1 MFKAKNKLAKRL
13 LAFVL
18 SGAMIFSSVAPSGT
32 TAFAAEASADTGGGY
47 QEEVA
52 ETGDTD
58 DGEKVSEETSKSEDN
73 ASSEKEDT
81 KTQESSEDTAVT
93 TEVAESTAEDEE
105 QTSETKS
112 SLSEEKE
119 STVIEE
125 KESEETTTVEAEE
138 NVEKEESLRYAP
150 PATNSKLWTD
160 YGPFKGSAFGDS
172 MTVSNNTSQAKHC
185 VIKKDE
191 TTGAM
196 CVQDGTSSTGTG
208 SKIAAAQDA
217 RAMYY
222 YQLGVDEEFSLEA
235 RAKVDFIPNDS
246 QAAFGLM
253 ARDDMHVDNGDL
265 GKGNDTT
272 GKDIS
277 TASYV
282 VAGARGK
289 EKKWYGYTRT
299 SPTTAPNVIDSNVTL
314 PEIVAAGQT
323 YDLSLSYQNGQYTV
337 QINDGKAVS
346 TSIDLNAVDSQYKYV
361 GMFATRQTGVT
372 FDRICFTKGSNK
384 EPVMVQKATV
394 KGNVTGAGDNT
405 VTKVTFEEK
414 TTKEKYEAE
423 IGTDGS
429 YTIELYA
436 GDYTATVDNSNL
448 TVTSGGSVK
457 VENTDV
463 KGKFA
468 DINNDIAVQGVQRIA
483 VSGALT
489 GADNLKNLEITFSIE
504 GDEVQAT
511 ITGSSYSAELIQNK
525 TYSVKVTADNC
536 NDYTWNVSEVEVG
549 TSAITNKN
557 IAFSPA
563 PTREVEVS
571 ITSQDGN
578 FSFQGKKLIF
588 IKDDDQYEY
597 ELIGSESGNKKALR
611 DGTYTVKMDIPYPYT
626 YSDTNELPKCEVSA
640 SSTSYTLSL
649 SERMKWDFTLNG
661 DKTLETGSV
670 IGTEENPGEYHG
682 LLVIADGGNTKFDVK
697 GTNVQFN
704 KNTIVKIPVK
714 GTGKVT
720 INGGDTKYSGYTLD
734 GKALTEAGCGEYNNK
749 AEGSYMILQATA
761 SGQYIEKIEV
771 ERTADYVPVAT
782 AEVTGEIDFPGGT
795 LPADF
800 KLVFKSAD
808 GDMPEVTIDE
818 TQAKPAYTVSLQKD
832 TEYTISATGA
842 NDYEITAPAP
852 ATVTASGDTAVNIT
866 FAEKQKYGVNFDISS
881 YDNKLV
887 QSKVK
892 VTFTHADG
900 DKHVITDL
908 GQAQLRDGVYSIALN
923 DLYPY
928 MLDPASSKSL
938 EVKGADATC
947 TLNFVERTIWDFS
960 TSTDPM
966 MLESGNKTG
975 TTYNGLVLTGGK
987 FDVRVDDKQVQVND
1001 GTTVKIP
1008 VSGKGKVQI
1017 VSAGANYTNYT
1028 VDGVA
1033 ATDPN
1038 GEYSYDVTNAAETDQ
1053 YVTLVSGPNTYL
1065 KKIVV
1070 TREEVPGNEEEITGK
1085 IVFPTGETIPAGLT
1099 LTFTPATGTA
1109 VEATITGDEYTVT
1122 LNQGVTYTVSVT
1134 GASGYNFTPAK
1145 MSTATTDKTI
1155 TFTKK
1160 PAVTRTEWSFKK
1172 DSELRPV
1179 MTADKNI
1186 SEGKTGTFE
1195 GLEIDA
1201 TNNGKFNVTNNN
1213 DWAQVNKGT
1222 IIKVPVNGASY
1233 VTLTWYNDESYTVD
1247 GIKNTVSENKTG
1259 ETFTCEG
1266 KDGYVTIDVSEKG
1279 GYLGIIKVD
1288 PIPVIKISGSVT
1300 LPSGAPGG
1308 LSVIFTEKTDRAS
1321 KFVIETEIKSDNT
1334 YEAELYT
1341 GAKYGIT
1348 LSDETYGVTIPEG
1361 AEVDVAK
1368 GASDINQDITAEG
1381 MTLAKVTGNVIFPE
1395 GKDIPA
1401 DLKFKFAEKDGTH
1414 TVEDI
1419 AGNDG
1424 TYEAT
1429 LKKDTVYTVTATGTR
1444 INDYK
1449 LVTSELNTAAAA
1461 TDITFEDQETHK
1473 VTITFTS
1480 FDENAINPAEVALVF
1495 TNVNEEGYT
1504 YEKKGSDEILLRDG
1518 TYSVSVS
1525 ANYPY
1530 VADTPAQLKVEGA
1543 AVTDYALHFSK
1554 RTEWNFGR
1562 GSSYMQGAVDIGEG
1576 KTGTLDGLEID
1587 ASNGGKFSTKGR
1599 DDWAQ
1604 VNGDPTKNP
1613 ATYTIIKVPADGPT
1627 EVTVKIYGG
1636 EKYTVDGVE
1645 NNETANGKEETFV
1658 CQGTDGFA
1666 TITVTKGGYFGYIR
1680 VKAIEEV
1687 VVPDNRKIDVW
1698 DFGGKVEEDTD
1709 KYENHVTAAKWI
1721 SADLI
1726 NAGVEKPTFKADGEY
1741 AFGDLTI
1748 THKSGDRLYSELGNS
1763 DAEFKKLLYSI
1774 SGSGSNKKYDDYQ
1787 AVGAWYCAGTGSS
1800 DTRNIT
1806 IKAVSGDK
1814 IVVYAGQHLSGS
1826 QYGPNTCYFE
1836 GQGLAKGQKDSVVL
1850 GSGQIFQ
1857 KVEFIAEKS
1866 GSYKIW
1872 MECQGAGKAMYHRVM
1887 RIPGVK
1893 VSGTIDTKTYDIGSD
1908 YTVKFVN
1915 QTTKQET
1922 VATVEGKNFEVSL
1935 AGGYD
1940 YLAVLSG
1947 APGYGFTS
1955 DSKNIT
1961 IPADSPAITGKVLA
1975 VEQKSM
1981 YVYSG
1986 KFVGF
1991 ADGYDVSRLAVTMV
2005 PPADS
2010 NADSVNLEIN
2020 KENKTFE
2027 AHLETGLE
2035 YTIQMEGVDDYVV
2048 SSAPTINKVEDCEE
2062 DIAVR
2067 LKPRHEV
2074 TGGFIGLEGESK
2086 VTELKFTLLDEKGNP
2101 DSNYAYTATVNDSSY
2116 SVKLRNGEYVAD
2128 ATVSG
2133 GNYEKLDAHVTVAGE
2148 IVYKDLMFVAKTTAT
2163 IPRASDIY
2171 VGYPGKKNNYN
2182 TVREAVKAAERM
2194 TPKPTN
2200 EAERITVHIAPG
2212 TYREQVIVN
2221 TPYIT
2226 FTNDEAP
2233 NGKVTLTWYYGIG
2246 YAYYS
2251 AKNGF
2256 YDEARAH
2263 DKQIKG
2269 NADRWGCAV
2278 QVKSAY
2284 FRAENIIFE
2293 NSFNRYIT
2301 EEEIADGVE
2310 VHTEG
2315 TDSGITFVRKAG
2327 LTNAQVASKAAT
2339 ERAAAIAIDA
2349 DHAEFY
2355 QCEFYGSQ
2363 DTVYTGSGGVH
2374 SYFKKC
2380 LLEGNTD
2387 FLFGDSNSVY
2397 DECELCF
2404 AGYSDTDKKYGG
2416 YIAVNQAD
2424 SKHGY
2429 LFTNCTITRGKTYN
2443 NGFGDLGRPWRAG
2456 ARVIF
2461 ADTTQ
2466 MSADLITDAGWQDMS
2481 GASAKDNPNYYE
2493 YNTKLPDGTEIV
2505 PKDGTVR
2512 KLKYKQPDVLPV
2524 KADYFDGWTPMYLTY
2539 DETKVVKEPVSSATS
2554 SDVETGTT
2562 IELSCATE
2570 GATIYYAIGESKPAD
2585 DGWTPYEEGKP
2596 VSLGTT
2602 EGKVTVWAYAEK
2614 DGIKS
2619 NVTSFEYNVVSRENL
2634 IKAPEASVTPGE
2646 VEKGTTVTL
2655 SCATEGAN
2663 IYFTI
2668 DGTEPTKKAE
2678 LLYKKQAIVINKT
2691 TTIKAIAVKDTNVSA
2706 PVSEFTYTVKG
2717 ETPVQVEAPTADVE
2731 QGKVDKGTKV
2741 TLTSATAGAYIRY
2754 TTDGT
2759 EPSGTNGIEVLSPA
2773 VITIDKTM
2781 TIKAVAVK
2789 EDCLDSA
2796 SVTLE
2801 YTVEESSLPILSKV
2815 TALPGTGAAVVKG
2828 AKVTLTSA
2836 EGADIYYT
2844 TDGKDPATNGT
2855 KAASPVE
2862 ITIDKAVTIK
2872 AIARK
2877 AGYQDSEAA
2886 EFSYTITDTPSTKL
2900 TNPVATPDS
2909 GEVEKGTK
2917 VTLASAEG
2925 ADIYYTTDETDPTT
2939 GSTKYTEAITINEA
2953 VTIKAIAVKEGYDN
2967 SDVVSYTY
2975 TVKTTDPGTSVA
2987 EPKASVAQGLVE
2999 KGTKVELT
3007 SATEDAIVYYTLDG
3021 TNPTADS
3028 TPYTTPIVIDTTVT
3042 IKAVAIKGTA
3052 ASAVVS
3058 FKYTVSELPAETV
3071 IVVRLE
3077 DCEIIVPSIIRNTG
3091 KNADLR
3097 QPSTTYVTYK
3107 YTTASGDT
3115 KIVKF
3120 AEGLDYEVNWNGGSE
3135 DDPNIYSVTLTGLG
3149 RGIDGRTVDG
3159 FIIDPNSVRTVEYKV
3174 VDKPSKNDPVKVVDI
3189 SKAKISLDASAK
3201 NAFYTGYAIEPG
3213 IVCKNLPAGLSEKDL
3228 SIAYRNNINAGKA
3241 TVIVSA
3247 KPSADDDNTM
3257 YVGSKTLTFN
3267 IKKAKLNRKS
3277 TTSAAEI
3284 RISWDKDFN
3293 FGSNN
3298 YTGTPVTVK
3307 GLELKTTKDRALKI
3321 GEDYTVT
3328 YKNNTKAGKATV
3340 TVKGIGNNVSG
3351 SWTERITINPVDMS
3365 RFKFDTEGVTLP
3377 YSPKGAKLTSVT
3389 ATDPYGNRYF
3399 LKEGRDYTAKYTYSD
3414 KRKKAAGSTV
3424 RVTISGKGACKGKNI
3439 EVAKFDIVAADFATC
3454 ITVPDDIY
3462 VDAAAKNLG
3471 KALAKATVVKNTA
3484 GVKLNLG
3491 KDYTLIYD
3499 AAAKTITIKPIDTK
3513 NYVANSRYT
3522 VRYRIAKN
3530 LAKERNFVFN
3540 KKASMSY
3547 DGRNPVQLTAEDIVN
3562 FVGPEYKLGVN
3573 IEIVPGS
3580 YKNNT
3585 RKGTGS
3591 VTVRGIS
3598 GVDGG
3603 FYGQKVL
3610 KFKIVDK

>member
-1 MFKAKNKLAKRL
+1 MLKVKNKLAKRI
-13 LAFVL
+13 LALVL
-18 SGAMIFSSVAPSGT
+18 SGAMIFSSVAPSGI
-32 TAFAAEASADTGGGY
+32 TAAAAEASTDTGGEY
-47 QEEVA
+47 QEETA
-52 ETGDTD
+52 EVKDSG
-58 DGEKVSEETSKSEDN
+58 DGEKASEAVSKDEDN
-73 ASSEKEDT
+73 ASSEEDDT
-81 KTQESSEDTAVT
+81 KVQESSAETAEATETPET
-93 TEVAESTAEDEE
+93 TTEDEE
-105 QTSETKS
+105 QASETES
-112 SLSEEKE
+112 SLSGEKE
-119 STVIEE
+119 STV
-125 KESEETTTVEAEE
+125 KESEEKTTVEDEE
-138 NVEKEESLRYAP
+138 KDDKDESLQYAP
-150 PATNSKLWTD
+150 PSTSSDKWQD
-160 YGPFKGSAFGDS
+160 YAVFKGSVFG
-172 MTVSNNTSQAKHC
+172 TVNKSD
-185 VIKKDE
+185 I
-191 TTGAM
+191 TTGNFEIKEDT
-196 CVQDGTSSTGTG
+196 DGNMYVADINAKAKLGG
-208 SKIAAAQDA
+208 SNDGL
-217 RAMYY
+217 AMYY
-222 YQLGVDEEFSLEA
+222 YQLSATEPFTLKA
-235 RAKVDFIPNDS
+235 RAVLKDIETVSS
-246 QAAFGLM
+246 QSQSAFGLM
-253 ARDDMHVDNGDL
+253 ARDDMYIDDNVAGMNTAYIAAGMC
-265 GKGNDTT
+265 GKTTT
-272 GKDIS
+272 GGIKREAGKSVNRNPGNITVSEPQAGNVYNLSIS
-277 TASYV
+277 FDRSA
-282 VAGARGK
+282 
-289 EKKWYGYTRT
+289 YTIQIDDKT
-299 SPTTAPNVIDSNVTL
+299 YTDSSVILT
-314 PEIVAAGQT
+314 GT
-323 YDLSLSYQNGQYTV
+323 
-337 QINDGKAVS
+337 
-346 TSIDLNAVDSQYKYV
+346 DSQYQYI
-361 GMFATRQTGVT
+361 GMFAMRRAKVA
-372 FDRICFTKGSNK
+372 FDRIYLATGENGKNIVMDQRAEVSGSITGITTLADGAQVIFTDEDEVQTKVNITKEGSAYTYTAKLYAGTYEISLSDSNYSISGNASVTVANKAAAELDAQTKDITVQGVTRVSVSGKIAVSGDDNLDDLVLTFTKGSEKINVKRSDLTNDEYSVELAGNSTYTVSAKSTYLEDYTFDVNSIEVQTGDITNK
-384 EPVMVQKATV
+384 TITFTEKQKQEVTV
-394 KGNVTGAGDNT
+394 SAESFDDAFSLNNRTM
-405 VTKVTFEEK
+405 TFTRGEC
-414 TTKEKYEAE
+414 KYELNGAE
-423 IGTDGS
+423 GENKINLREGTYSVSMDLEYPYMLDKG
-429 YTIELYA
+429 E
-436 GDYTATVDNSNL
+436 GDNSNTFADL
-448 TVTSGGSVK
+448 TVG
-457 VENTDV
+457 
-463 KGKFA
+463 
-468 DINNDIAVQGVQRIA
+468 
-483 VSGALT
+483 
-489 GADNLKNLEITFSIE
+489 
-504 GDEVQAT
+504 
-511 ITGSSYSAELIQNK
+511 QN
-525 TYSVKVTADNC
+525 A
-536 NDYTWNVSEVEVG
+536 
-549 TSAITNKN
+549 A
-557 IAFSPA
+557 
-563 PTREVEVS
+563 
-571 ITSQDGN
+571 
-578 FSFQGKKLIF
+578 
-588 IKDDDQYEY
+588 
-597 ELIGSESGNKKALR
+597 
-611 DGTYTVKMDIPYPYT
+611 TYTVKV
-626 YSDTNELPKCEVSA
+626 K
-640 SSTSYTLSL
+640 
-649 SERMKWDFTLNG
+649 ERDVWDFTAG
-661 DKTLETGSV
+661 DPMLKSGGTTGTDV
-670 IGTEENPGEYHG
+670 NYNG
-682 LLVIADGGNTKFDVK
+682 LLITANGSSTKFDVQPANK
-697 GTNVQFN
+697 RVQFN
-704 KNTIVKIPVK
+704 LNTEVKIPVK
-714 GTGKVT
+714 GTGTVT
-720 INGGDTKYSGYTLD
+720 IKMLNNTTGYSIENNGQYTNKPDGSYLLLKATKS
-734 GKALTEAGCGEYNNK
+734 GEYL
-749 AEGSYMILQATA
+749 ESIT
-761 SGQYIEKIEV
+761 V
-771 ERTADYVPVAT
+771 ERTADYAPVAT

-1085 IVFPTGETIPAGLT
+1085 IVFPTGETIPDGLT
-1099 LTFTPATGTA
+1099 LIFTPATGTA

-1814 IVVYAGQHLSGS
+1814 IVVYAGQHLGGS
-1826 QYGPNTCYFE
+1826 QYGPSTCYFE

-2416 YIAVNQAD
+2416 YIAVNQAN

-2706 PVSEFTYTVKG
+2706 PVSEFTYTVKE

-2877 AGYQDSEAA
+2877 SGYQDSEAA